1 MSHKRTKK
9 VTIALTEAEWKK
21 ISEGAQCAGEPV
33 SQSIREWALSGADAE
48 ISYAFCR
55 EKYEAESRREQIH
68 LVS

>member
-1 MSHKRTKK
+1 
-9 VTIALTEAEWKK
+9 VTIALSETEWETIRK
-21 ISEGAQCAGEPV
+21 GARCAGEPV